1 MKIKNIQLN
10 NFNIANDVQPF
21 ETQKNIEV
29 KWFQDDE
36 SKRNNQTYAS
46 FIGNRKEDINNQL
59 SSLSK
64 TIASERVRTLNN
76 LPKMRVINSKIERI
90 Y

>member
-10 NFNIANDVQPF
+10 NFNIANGVESF
-21 ETQKNIEV
+21 EPQKNIEV

-36 SKRNNQTYAS
+36 SKHNNQTYAS

-59 SSLSK
+59 SALSNK
-64 TIASERVRTLNN
+64 IVSERVRTLNN
-76 LPKMRVINSKIERI
+76 LPKMRIINSKVERI